1 MISYYTRSDYMKWN
15 VNLIPD
21 LKGKIAIVTGANS
34 GIGFH
39 KAKFLG
45 QKNATVIMAV
55 RSLERGKKAADK
67 ILEFYPS
74 ANIDVLELDLNDF
87 ESIKTFSI
95 EFHKKYKRLDFLFN
109 NAGIMTTPYQKTA
122 QGLESQIGVNHF
134 GHYVL
139 TGLLF
144 DLLIAT
150 KDSVVVNTASIAH
163 KFGRLRPNTFFY
175 KKGNRY
181 NKSTAYAN
189 SKLANLL
196 FTYKLARLVE
206 KNDLDIRI
214 VASHPGISKTDLGRH
229 IRGKKLGEFFMWIA
243 GIVRQNAE
251 MGSLPALR
259 AAFEGKNGDY
269 FGPRGLG
276 HTKGYPV
283 KHKSSKRSNNH
294 QLQNKLWAESEEIT
308 GIIYPFVVSS

>member
-1 MISYYTRSDYMKWN
+1 MKWN
-15 VNLIPD
+15 ETMIPD
-21 LKGKIAIVTGANS
+21 LKDKVAIVTGANS

-39 KAKFLG
+39 KAKFLAMN
-45 QKNATVIMAV
+45 NALVVMAV

-67 ILEFYPS
+67 ILEVYPG
-74 ANIDVLELDLNDF
+74 ANIDVLELDLSDL
-87 ESIKTFSI
+87 ESVKRFSSV
-95 EFHKKYKRLDFLFN
+95 FHQKYNRLDILLN
-109 NAGIMTTPYQKTA
+109 NAGIMTNPYQRTA

-134 GHYVL
+134 GHYAL

-144 DLLIAT
+144 DLLKST
-150 KDSVVVNTASIAH
+150 KASVIVNTASIAH

-175 KKGNRY
+175 KEGNRY

-196 FTYKLARLVE
+196 FTYKLGRLVE
-206 KNDLDIRI
+206 KNNLDIK
-214 VASHPGISKTDLGRH
+214 VMASHPGISKTDLGRH
-229 IRGKKLGEFFMWIA
+229 IRGNLFSEFVMWIA

-251 MGSLPALR
+251 MGSLPSLR
-259 AAFEGKNGDY
+259 AAFEGHNKEY

-283 KHKSSKRSNNH
+283 KHKSNKRSKNH

-308 GIIYPFVVSS
+308 GIIYPF